1 MSNLKDTKPS
11 SAEDKPAGFNKWNLL
26 RYAIAL
32 AVGLL
37 IALVV
42 LLAKSVFTQT
52 EATAVM
58 RIMSDA
64 FFLSGVI
71 LTAAGLLLFVSAGG
85 AFDMI
90 AYGFRMLFVIL
101 RRDLSKR
108 KYKDYYEYRQAR
120 QGKKRSIAYLLIVG
134 LFLLALAALF
144 LILFYQ
150 V

>member
-1 MSNLKDTKPS
+1 MSNLKDIKPKS
-11 SAEDKPAGFNKWNLL
+11 ENEPDGFNKWNLL
-26 RYAIAL
+26 RYGIAV

-37 IALVV
+37 IALIV

-52 EATAVM
+52 NVTEIM
-58 RIMSDA
+58 RILSDA

-71 LTAAGLLLFVSAGG
+71 LTAAGLLVFVSAGG

-90 AYGFRMLFVIL
+90 AYGFRMLFVML

-120 QGKKRSIAYLLIVG
+120 QEKKRSIAYLLVVG
-134 LFLLALAALF
+134 LVMLAVAVIF
-144 LILFYQ
+144 LILFYNI
-150 V
+150 

>member
-11 SAEDKPAGFNKWNLL
+11 SAEDKPEGFNKWNLL
-26 RYAIAL
+26 RYGIAL

-37 IALVV
+37 IAFIV
-42 LLAKSVFTQT
+42 LLVKSVFTQT

-58 RIMSDA
+58 RILSDA
-64 FFLSGVI
+64 FFFSGVL

-90 AYGFRMLFVIL
+90 AYGFRMLFVML

-120 QGKKRSIAYLLIVG
+120 QGKKRSIAYLLFVG
-134 LFLLALAALF
+134 LFLLALAVLF

>member
-1 MSNLKDTKPS
+1 MSNLKDTKPKS
-11 SAEDKPAGFNKWNLL
+11 ENEPDGFNKWNLL
-26 RYAIAL
+26 RYGVAL

-37 IALVV
+37 IALIV

-52 EATAVM
+52 DVTEII
-58 RIMSDA
+58 RILSDA
-64 FFLSGVI
+64 FFISGVV
-71 LTAAGLLLFVSAGG
+71 LTAAGLLVFVSAGG

-90 AYGFRMLFVIL
+90 AYGFRMLFVML

-120 QGKKRSIAYLLIVG
+120 QEKKRSIAYLLIVG
-134 LFLLALAALF
+134 IAMLAVAVVF
-144 LILFYQ
+144 LILFYN